1 MKKLFVSV
9 AVAASM
15 VSLAMGAIA
24 QEKATPEAKK
34 PSGYTEE
41 AGTITATV
49 QAIDLEKR
57 IVTVKAPKDEVVE
70 IRVDETVKNL
80 SSVKVG
86 DKVVL
91 NYFKS
96 IAYQVSKPGEA
107 GEIAVKAEVK
117 RVGAQTRLMTK
128 TATIQDIDRNTN
140 NVVLKGPEGNLVGVK
155 VKDPRILENV
165 QVGDQVVITYTE
177 ALAISLEKATTP

>member
-9 AVAASM
+9 AWQHSWCPSQWALSPRRKRLRKRRNQAV
-15 VSLAMGAIA
+15 
-24 QEKATPEAKK
+24 TRRK
-34 PSGYTEE
+34 PAPLPHGP
-41 AGTITATV
+41 
-49 QAIDLEKR
+49 AIDLEKR
-57 IVTVKAPKDEVVE
+57 IVTVKAPKDEVS
-70 IRVDETVKNL
+70 RSRSTRRLKNL

-128 TATIQDIDRNTN
+128 TATIQDIDRTTN

-155 VKDPRILENV
+155 VKDPGYWKRS
-165 QVGDQVVITYTE
+165 GRRPGCDTYTE